1 MRLVVKPL
9 RGKRNFSYILFF
21 HSTKFQK
28 NFDKIAG
35 RRYGFFRSYAKQ
47 VIYRYLDCG
56 ILKTGLARIRCGD
69 CGHEYLLAFSC
80 KRRHFCPSCHQ
91 KRVMEP
97 DEWLCQEVVKAVPPV
112 CVRRTGRHRHV
123 VFIIP
128 KILRRYFLYDRKPLP
143 IANAPPIGVVPAYDV
158 GVVPAYDEEL
168 GHGIDDTI
176 TDPDY
181 PAEACF

>member
-1 MRLVVKPL
+1 
-9 RGKRNFSYILFF
+9 
-21 HSTKFQK
+21 
-28 NFDKIAG
+28 
-35 RRYGFFRSYAKQ
+35 
-47 VIYRYLDCG
+47 
-56 ILKTGLARIRCGD
+56 
-69 CGHEYLLAFSC
+69 
-80 KRRHFCPSCHQ
+80 
-91 KRVMEP
+91 MEP
-97 DEWLCQEVVKAVPPV
+97 GEWLCQEVVKAVPPV

-128 KILRRYFLYDRKPLP
+128 KILRRDFLYDRKPLP
-143 IANAPPIGVVPAYDV
+143 ITNAPPI